1 MNREE
6 RLQSLLR
13 LKKHETPGDAYF
25 DAFIDEFHRY
35 QRSEVLEGRKSW
47 LFRWKRGVGEIM
59 EDLLITP
66 ARLAQGSAAAFGV
79 ILLSVILL
87 LGQSQ
92 NEPIAEG
99 FAASDGIYVDGTEF
113 NSNSISN
120 QAELTMAHL
129 SSFEH
134 DFEGSRYV
142 TGGAT
147 LTHVSEISF

>member
-6 RLQSLLR
+6 KLQSLLK
-13 LKKHETPGDAYF
+13 LKMHETPGDAYF
-25 DAFIDEFHRY
+25 DAFVDEFHRY

-47 LFRWKRGVGEIM
+47 LFRWKRGLDEIM

-79 ILLSVILL
+79 LLLSAILFV
-87 LGQSQ
+87 GQLQ
-92 NEPIAEG
+92 NEPTTEG
-99 FAASDGIYVDGTEF
+99 FASSEGIYVDGTEF
-113 NSNSISN
+113 NSNSVSN
-120 QAELTMAHL
+120 QAELVMAHL

>member
-1 MNREE
+1 MNKEE
-6 RLQSLLR
+6 RLHSLLK

-25 DAFIDEFHRY
+25 DAFVDEFHRY
-35 QRSEVLEGRKSW
+35 QRTEVLEGRKSW
-47 LFRWKRGVGEIM
+47 LFRWKRGVHEIM

-66 ARLAQGSAAAFGV
+66 ARLLQGSAAVFGV
-79 ILLSVILL
+79 VLLSAVLL
-87 LGQSQ
+87 VGQFQ
-92 NEPIAEG
+92 NQSASEG
-99 FAASDGIYVDGTEF
+99 LASHDGIYVDGTEF

-120 QAELTMAHL
+120 HAELIMAHL

-134 DFEGSRYV
+134 DFEGSQYV

>member
-6 RLQSLLR
+6 KLQSLLK

-25 DAFIDEFHRY
+25 DAFVDEFHRY

-47 LFRWKRGVGEIM
+47 LFRWKRGIEEIM
-59 EDLLITP
+59 EDLLVTP
-66 ARLAQGSAAAFGV
+66 ARLVQGGAATFAV
-79 ILLSVILL
+79 LL
-87 LGQSQ
+87 LCVGVYVGQVT
-92 NEPIAEG
+92 NEPTTNG
-99 FAASDGIYVDGTEF
+99 FVSVDGIYVDGTEF
-113 NSNSISN
+113 NSNSVSN
-120 QAELTMAHL
+120 QAELVMAHL

-134 DFEGSRYV
+134 DFEGSQYV